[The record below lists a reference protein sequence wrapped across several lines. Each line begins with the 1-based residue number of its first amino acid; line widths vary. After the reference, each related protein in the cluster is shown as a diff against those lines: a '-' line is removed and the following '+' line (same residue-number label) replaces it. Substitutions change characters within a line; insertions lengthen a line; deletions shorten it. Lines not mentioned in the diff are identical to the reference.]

1 MSHRTEHPE
10 WFENEAE
17 DAAEIAAANY
27 TELEYMLASLLYQ
40 ESHHYEDWGNLDL
53 IDIPPALQQEFLYH
67 ARLELPALRQ
77 QAFIDLV
84 RVLRPELQD
93 IGQHAAAA
101 YLTHR
106 VKFMSYG
113 VKLS

>member
-10 WFENEAE
+10 WFENEAA

-27 TELEYMLASLLYQ
+27 TKLEYMLAALLYH
-40 ESHHYEDWGNLDL
+40 ESHHYEDWGNLEL
-53 IDIPPALQQEFLYH
+53 IDIPPALQKEFLYI
-67 ARLELPALRQ
+67 ARLELPKLRQ

-84 RVLRPELQD
+84 HVLRPELQN

-101 YLTHR
+101 YLTQR
-106 VKFMSYG
+106 VSFMSYG
-113 VKLS
+113 VKLA